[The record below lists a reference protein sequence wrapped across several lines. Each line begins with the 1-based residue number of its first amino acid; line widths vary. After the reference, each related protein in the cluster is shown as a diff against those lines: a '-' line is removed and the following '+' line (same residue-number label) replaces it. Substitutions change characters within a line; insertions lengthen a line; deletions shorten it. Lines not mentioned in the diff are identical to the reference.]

1 MRKFCRINAIIEL
14 VKIRSINMLFKYSGM
29 TKQGKN
35 VKGTIEASA
44 VEEAKQ
50 KLKAQ
55 GIFYKEITET
65 AQITMKN
72 FSKREMPGP
81 LLSSFAK
88 ELSSYLNSGMAVL
101 TAIKLIQG
109 QHEKEKKYASFLASL
124 KTMIEEGKSLYH
136 ALGSQSVYS
145 LPDFFLQSINVAGQ
159 SGKMVP
165 VLIQM
170 GSFFSSQAKV
180 KKQVGNAMAYPI
192 FIFVVAILM
201 TGFLVAFVVPKITSI
216 FEETGQ
222 ELPGIT
228 QFVLGASDFLIAN
241 WMILIGGFIAL
252 VIAFKSSYKYSI
264 GFKRAYDGFMLK
276 VPVIGALIQNHEL
289 GRFSYIIGL
298 MLNSGVSYAH
308 AVKLATTTFANAA
321 MRESF
326 ETAAE
331 RVIEGNKLS
340 HSLQRGKGVLPKRN
354 FMQALALGE
363 ESSEVASI
371 LSNVAALYQEENE
384 DKLKLLLSLLEPFMM
399 LFIGGIVGVIVAAM
413 LLPIFSMN
421 LGS

>member
-1 MRKFCRINAIIEL
+1 
-14 VKIRSINMLFKYSGM
+14 MLFKYSGM

>member
-1 MRKFCRINAIIEL
+1 
-14 VKIRSINMLFKYSGM
+14 MLFKYKGL

-35 VKGTIEASA
+35 AKGSIEASTID
-44 VEEAKQ
+44 EAKQ
-50 KLKAQ
+50 KLKMQ
-55 GIFYKEITET
+55 GIFYQSIQET
-65 AQITMKN
+65 SQITKSN
-72 FSKREMPGP
+72 FSQREMPGP

-101 TAIKLIQG
+101 TAIKLIEG
-109 QHEKEKKYASFLASL
+109 QHKKEKKYASFLASIR
-124 KTMIEEGKSLYH
+124 TMIEEGKSLYH
-136 ALGSQSVYS
+136 ALGSQSVYY

-180 KKQVGNAMAYPI
+180 KKQVGNAMAYPL
-192 FIFVVAILM
+192 FIFLVAIGM
-201 TGFLVAFVVPKITSI
+201 TGFLIAFVVPKITGI
-216 FEETGQ
+216 FKDTGQ
-222 ELPGIT
+222 ELPDIT
-228 QFVLGASDFLIAN
+228 KFVLSVSDFLSAN
-241 WMILIGGFIAL
+241 YVVLIVGFVSII
-252 VIAFKSSYKYSI
+252 IAFKASYKYI
-264 GFKRAYDGFMLK
+264 FAFKKAYDGFMLK
-276 VPVIGALIQNHEL
+276 VPVIGELIQNHEL
-289 GRFSYIIGL
+289 GRFSYILGL

-308 AVKLATTTFANAA
+308 AVKLATTTFANSAF
-321 MRESF
+321 RESF
-326 ETAAE
+326 EIASE

-340 HSLQRGKGVLPKRN
+340 HALQRGKGVLPKRN

-371 LSNVAALYQEENE
+371 LSNIAELYREEND

-399 LFIGGIVGVIVAAM
+399 LFIGLVVGVIVAAM

-421 LGS
+421 LGAS

>member
-1 MRKFCRINAIIEL
+1 
-14 VKIRSINMLFKYSGM
+14 MLFKYKGL

-35 VKGTIEASA
+35 TKGSIEASTI
-44 VEEAKQ
+44 EEAKQ
-50 KLKAQ
+50 KLKSQ
-55 GIFYKEITET
+55 GIFYQTLQET
-65 AQITMKN
+65 SQITKKN
-72 FSKREMPGP
+72 FSQREMPGP

-101 TAIKLIQG
+101 TAIKLIEG
-109 QHEKEKKYASFLASL
+109 QHKKEKKYASFLSSI

-145 LPDFFLQSINVAGQ
+145 MPDFFLQSINVAGQ
-159 SGKMVP
+159 SGKMVS
-165 VLIQM
+165 VLINM

-180 KKQVGNAMAYPI
+180 KKQVANAMAYPLFI
-192 FIFVVAILM
+192 FIVAIGM
-201 TGFLVAFVVPKITSI
+201 TGFLIAFVVPKITGI
-216 FEETGQ
+216 FKDTGQ
-222 ELPGIT
+222 ELPELT
-228 QFVLGASDFLIAN
+228 QFVLGISDFLSSN
-241 WMILIGGFIAL
+241 WILLMVGAIGTIVGFKLI
-252 VIAFKSSYKYSI
+252 YKHIY

-276 VPVIGALIQNHEL
+276 MPVIGELIQNHEL
-289 GRFSYIIGL
+289 GRFSYILGL

-308 AVKLATTTFANAA
+308 AVKLATTTFSNTAF
-321 MRESF
+321 RESF
-326 ETAAE
+326 ENASE

-371 LSNVAALYQEENE
+371 LSNIAELYREENE
-384 DKLKLLLSLLEPFMM
+384 DRLKMLLSLLEPFMM
-399 LFIGGIVGVIVAAM
+399 LFIGLLVGVIVAAM

-421 LGS
+421 LGA

>member
-1 MRKFCRINAIIEL
+1 
-14 VKIRSINMLFKYSGM
+14 MLFKYSGM
-29 TKQGKN
+29 TKQGKST
-35 VKGTIEASA
+35 KGSIEASSMD
-44 VEEAKQ
+44 EAKQ
-50 KLKAQ
+50 KLKGQ
-55 GIFYKEITET
+55 GVFYKEISET

-109 QHEKEKKYASFLASL
+109 QHEKEKKYASFLSSIR
-124 KTMIEEGKSLYH
+124 TMIEEGKSLYH

-145 LPDFFLQSINVAGQ
+145 MPDFFLQSINVAGQ

-165 VLIQM
+165 VLIEM

-180 KKQVGNAMAYPI
+180 KKQVGNAMAYPLFI
-192 FIFVVAILM
+192 FIIAILM
-201 TGFLVAFVVPKITSI
+201 TGFLIGSVVPKITGI
-216 FEETGQ
+216 FKDTGQ
-222 ELPGIT
+222 ELPGVT
-228 QFVLGASDFLIAN
+228 QFVLGISDFLIAN
-241 WMILIGGFIAL
+241 WGIMIFTFIAF
-252 VIAFKSSYKYSI
+252 VVVFKSAYKYSR
-264 GFKRAYDGFMLK
+264 GFKRSYDKFMLK
-276 VPVIGALIQNHEL
+276 VPVIGELIQNHEL
-289 GRFSYIIGL
+289 GRFSYILGL

-308 AVKLATTTFANAA
+308 AVKLASTTFANAA

-326 ETAAE
+326 EVAAD

-340 HSLQRGKGVLPKRN
+340 HSLQRGKGILPKRN

-371 LSNVAALYQEENE
+371 LSNVAELYQEENE

-399 LFIGGIVGVIVAAM
+399 LFIGGVVALIVMAM

-421 LGS
+421 LGAT